1 MAKETLP
8 KVKIY
13 SDGSSKGTSDGPGGY
28 GTIVQYM
35 TSDNKTEKIVEYT
48 EGFKITTNNRME
60 LMGVICG
67 LESLTQP
74 SEVMI
79 YSDSKYVV
87 DAFNHYWINNWQ
99 ANGWLTA
106 AKMPVKNID
115 LWKRLL
121 AAKKPHKCKFA
132 WVKGHDGHPDN
143 ERCDYLA
150 SSSSNG
156 IQFERD
162 KDGRLHEVGKLKTDA
177 GLTKSDTEKPK
188 LTLNEIMKE
197 YVQQV
202 AKDIKDYT
210 VTINGAKFI
219 LDEEG
224 NLAPHPDED
233 IDKCKEVFQ
242 TLSKIQKDDKF
253 TEVFKN
259 ILSTGSS
266 NSLLCDMSSPFLNKI
281 FENFFTNSDTIPMF
295 TVEKEDDK

>member
-1 MAKETLP
+1 MSKETLP
-8 KVKIY
+8 KVRIY

-28 GTIVQYM
+28 GTIVQFM
-35 TSDNKTEKIVEYT
+35 TEDNKTEKIMEYT
-48 EGFKITTNNRME
+48 EGFKVTTNNRME

-106 AKMPVKNID
+106 TKQPVKNID
-115 LWKRLL
+115 LWQRLI

-156 IQFERD
+156 VLFERG
-162 KDGRLHEVGKLKTDA
+162 KDGKLYEVNSKLKADS
-177 GLTKSDTEKPK
+177 GLKVSDTEEPK
-188 LTLNEIMKE
+188 LTLAEITKE
-197 YVQQV
+197 YIQQIG
-202 AKDIKDYT
+202 KDIKDYT
-210 VTINGAKFI
+210 VTVNGAKFI

-224 NLAPHPDED
+224 NLAPHPNED
-233 IDKCKEVFQ
+233 KEKCKKVFE
-242 TLSKIQKDDKF
+242 TLKKFEKDDKSLNAFKSIMSVGNTDF
-253 TEVFKN
+253 T
-259 ILSTGSS
+259 
-266 NSLLCDMSSPFLNKI
+266 FLDKI
-281 FENFFTNSDTIPMF
+281 FDNFFTSSKTVPVFSIEKSSD
-295 TVEKEDDK
+295 K